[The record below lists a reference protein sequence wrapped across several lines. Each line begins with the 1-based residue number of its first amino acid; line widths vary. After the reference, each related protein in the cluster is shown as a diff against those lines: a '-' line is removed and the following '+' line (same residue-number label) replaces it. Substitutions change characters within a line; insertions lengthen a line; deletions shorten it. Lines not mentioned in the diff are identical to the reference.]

1 MPSVLENVS
10 VWDGMYDWS
19 RRGDEWSDAWGGVS
33 HHWWTTLFPRL
44 QGYVPAGRVLE
55 IAPGFGRW
63 THFLRDLCSELII
76 VDIAESAIAYCRE
89 RFAADR
95 HISAHVNDGG
105 SLPMVECGSIDL
117 AFSFDSLV
125 HAERDVMAAYLGELA
140 RVLTR
145 DGVAFLHHSN
155 MGAYARGTY
164 DPNNIHWRATSVSAT
179 GIETLAR
186 TVGLSCVSQETV
198 AWGNDDLLNDCFS
211 VITRAGS
218 RFDRENV
225 VVENLDFTSAEIAL
239 ARRLSTQYPPSRP
252 DVRFG
257 CDRLRPTETEH
268 AHALALLEQGE
279 PEKARRLL
287 LDQMHRAIDP
297 EVLNDLA
304 VLTMR
309 CGDRDAALDLLRA
322 LVRLHPD
329 DGPAAANLAALQEP
343 E

>member
-1 MPSVLENVS
+1 VPSLAQNLS
-10 VWDGMYDWS
+10 VWDATWDWS

-76 VDIAESAIAYCRE
+76 VDIAESAIAHCRE
-89 RFAADR
+89 RFAADQ
-95 HISAHVNDGG
+95 HISAHVNDGS
-105 SLPMVECGSIDL
+105 SLPMVENDSIDL

-125 HAERDVMAAYLGELA
+125 HAERGAMAGYLSELA
-140 RVLTR
+140 RILAG

-155 MGAYARGTY
+155 MGAYAPGTY
-164 DPNNIHWRATSVSAT
+164 DPHNIHWRATSVSAT
-179 GIETLAR
+179 EIERLAR
-186 TVGLSCVSQETV
+186 TLGLSCVSQETV

-225 VVENLDFTSAEIAL
+225 VVENLDFSRGEIAM
-239 ARRLSTQYPPSRP
+239 AHCLSTQYPPSRP

-257 CDRLRPTETEH
+257 CDGVRPIEAEH
-268 AHALALLEQGE
+268 AHALALLEQEE

-287 LDQMHRAIDP
+287 LDQMQRVIDP
-297 EVLNDLA
+297 EAMNDLA

-322 LVRLHPD
+322 LVRLHPENA
-329 DGPAAANLAALQEP
+329 PAAANLAALHTP